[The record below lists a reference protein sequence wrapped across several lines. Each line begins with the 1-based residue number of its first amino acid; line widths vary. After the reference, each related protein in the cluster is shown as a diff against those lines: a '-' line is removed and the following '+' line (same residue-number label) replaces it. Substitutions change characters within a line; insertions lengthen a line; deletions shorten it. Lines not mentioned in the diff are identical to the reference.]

1 MSVFYSGS
9 VLRFDLKQ
17 LEQLCELTQEQ
28 AANQGHVEDAAN
40 RENADGQKDRAFSDL
55 LRSMWSEEDEDNEAV
70 DGDEGHD
77 KEEAAGE
84 DNELTA
90 GDGEICEEK
99 VNEEELEEIYEFAAT
114 QRKKD
119 GESGSVPEQEQSETG
134 EKEFTQ
140 LTEAKTSP
148 CQDVKV
154 TNTNLVLGLD
164 ASVDRCY
171 SSLFS
176 HSLGDCE
183 EGDLQSPSCSL
194 KLSPEPSGRTL
205 LQSSASVVDDLF
217 LGAPPTS
224 SYLPVPGESPDQR
237 RDCEPEERF
246 ILKHKSQ
253 GPCRFSVNLS
263 PDKQQRKKEPEVIV
277 LSDSSS
283 PSPDSPLFHKK
294 PEDYTRIRP
303 YPPKSQ
309 KEFQELKSIQCG
321 PDGPTAAADQSPLDC
336 SPELSWLIPS
346 TPPQHSKSTS
356 SSCTQT
362 RSSICRMQLFPK
374 ASAPFVSSSDSTV
387 TNPIRV
393 SRSPTR
399 AFTPISL
406 VEGDV
411 LEVNPDR
418 TAPHSSTPLHSDI
431 HQHPVP
437 LDSSLRHCSFESLIS
452 GRTAEKPSDR
462 TERAGF
468 RFSPLSDSPSSSSH
482 NSFRTSQRYGDH
494 PHQSQHLAEGGTG
507 VSLEGGVRRSGTI
520 EKGEGETEDT
530 FDEKQHEEASPSG
543 FLQSFMEMDEPPI
556 AFNDSWG
563 LDVCAD
569 ANPVCFS
576 LRLEDS
582 GGCSQQE
589 RPEERQDAAKLGS
602 KGRLT
607 PPSHGAWSS
616 PSQAHRSPPATNTQ
630 AQTGSSPQGSTGRSP
645 PQLSTNLLD
654 SNIWDSWE
662 EDDDDVLPLSQ
673 RVNPSARLR
682 TPGRYSLTLNNP
694 GGLT

>member
-28 AANQGHVEDAAN
+28 AANQGHGEDTAS

-77 KEEAAGE
+77 KEEAAGA

-119 GESGSVPEQEQSETG
+119 GESGSVSEQEQSDTG

-140 LTEAKTSP
+140 LTEAEKST
-148 CQDVKV
+148 CQDFKV
-154 TNTNLVLGLD
+154 TNANLVLGLD
-164 ASVDRCY
+164 ASLDRSH

-176 HSLGDCE
+176 DSLGDCE
-183 EGDLQSPSCSL
+183 EGDLPSPSRSR
-194 KLSPEPSGRTL
+194 KLSPKPSGRTL
-205 LQSSASVVDDLF
+205 LQSSASVVDDLS
-217 LGAPPTS
+217 LGVPPTS
-224 SYLPVPGESPDQR
+224 SYLPVPGESPDQQ

-246 ILKHKSQ
+246 ISKHKSQ
-253 GPCRFSVNLS
+253 GPCSFSSNLS
-263 PDKQQRKKEPEVIV
+263 PDKQQRKKEPEIIV

-283 PSPDSPLFHKK
+283 PSPDSPLPHKK

-309 KEFQELKSIQCG
+309 KEFKELKSIQCS
-321 PDGPTAAADQSPLDC
+321 PDGPSAAAGQSPLDC
-336 SPELSWLIPS
+336 SPEVSWLIPS

-374 ASAPFVSSSDSTV
+374 APAPFFSSPDSTV
-387 TNPIRV
+387 KNPGRV

-399 AFTPISL
+399 AFPPICS

-411 LEVNPDR
+411 LEVNPER
-418 TAPHSSTPLHSDI
+418 TAPHSSTPLHSGI

-437 LDSSLRHCSFESLIS
+437 LNSSLRHCSFERLIS
-452 GRTAEKPSDR
+452 GRTEEKPSDR
-462 TERAGF
+462 TEPAGF
-468 RFSPLSDSPSSSSH
+468 HFSPLSDSPSSSSH
-482 NSFRTSQRYGDH
+482 NGFRTSQRGGDH
-494 PHQSQHLAEGGTG
+494 PHQSQHLAEVGTG

-530 FDEKQHEEASPSG
+530 FDENPSG
-543 FLQSFMEMDEPPI
+543 FRQSFMEMDEPPI

-569 ANPVCFS
+569 ANPGCFS

-589 RPEERQDAAKLGS
+589 RPEERQDAAKPGS

-607 PPSHGAWSS
+607 PPSRGAWSS
-616 PSQAHRSPPATNTQ
+616 PSQAHRSPP

-645 PQLSTNLLD
+645 PQLGTSLRD

-662 EDDDDVLPLSQ
+662 EEEDDVLPLSQ

-694 GGLT
+694 GGLS

>member
-1 MSVFYSGS
+1 MSVFNSGS

-28 AANQGHVEDAAN
+28 AANQGHDQDTAN

-55 LRSMWSEEDEDNEAV
+55 IRSMWNEEDEDEEAV
-70 DGDEGHD
+70 DGDQGHD

-84 DNELTA
+84 DNELAA

-119 GESGSVPEQEQSETG
+119 EESGSVPEQEQSEAG

-140 LTEAKTSP
+140 LTEAKKST
-148 CQDVKV
+148 CQDFKV
-154 TNTNLVLGLD
+154 TNANLVLGLD
-164 ASVDRCY
+164 ASLDRSY

-176 HSLGDCE
+176 DSLGDCE
-183 EGDLQSPSCSL
+183 EGDLLSPSRSR
-194 KLSPEPSGRTL
+194 KLSPKPPGRTL
-205 LQSSASVVDDLF
+205 LQSSASVVDDLS
-217 LGAPPTS
+217 LGFPPTS
-224 SYLPVPGESPDQR
+224 SYLPVPGESPDQQ

-246 ILKHKSQ
+246 ILKHTSQ
-253 GPCRFSVNLS
+253 GPCSSSINLS
-263 PDKQQRKKEPEVIV
+263 PDKQQRKKEPEIIV

-283 PSPDSPLFHKK
+283 PSPYSPLPHKK

-309 KEFQELKSIQCG
+309 KESKELKSIQCS
-321 PDGPTAAADQSPLDC
+321 PDCPTAAADQSPLDC

-356 SSCTQT
+356 SSSTQT
-362 RSSICRMQLFPK
+362 RSSICKIQLFPK
-374 ASAPFVSSSDSTV
+374 TSAPFFSSPDSTV
-387 TNPIRV
+387 KNPVRV

-399 AFTPISL
+399 AFTRICS

-411 LEVNPDR
+411 LEVNPER
-418 TAPHSSTPLHSDI
+418 LAPHSSTPLHSDI
-431 HQHPVP
+431 HQHPVA
-437 LDSSLRHCSFESLIS
+437 LDSSLRHCSFERLIS
-452 GRTAEKPSDR
+452 GRTEEKPSDR
-462 TERAGF
+462 TEREGF
-468 RFSPLSDSPSSSSH
+468 HISPLSDSPSSSSH
-482 NSFRTSQRYGDH
+482 NGFRTSQRHRDH
-494 PHQSQHLAEGGTG
+494 PHQSQHVAEVGTG
-507 VSLEGGVRRSGTI
+507 VSLEGGVRRSGI
-520 EKGEGETEDT
+520 MEEGEGETEDT
-530 FDEKQHEEASPSG
+530 FDEKQCEEAALSG
-543 FLQSFMEMDEPPI
+543 FRQSFMEMDEPPI

-563 LDVCAD
+563 LDVCTD
-569 ANPVCFS
+569 ANPGCFS

-582 GGCSQQE
+582 GECSQRG
-589 RPEERQDAAKLGS
+589 RPEERQDAAKPGS

-607 PPSHGAWSS
+607 PPSHHAWSS
-616 PSQAHRSPPATNTQ
+616 PSQAHGSPPATNIQ
-630 AQTGSSPQGSTGRSP
+630 AQAGSSPQGSTGRSP

-662 EDDDDVLPLSQ
+662 EEEDDVPPLSQ
-673 RVNPSARLR
+673 RVNPAARLR